1 IFEILNIPE
10 AKSDGINNLTLH
22 QILRL
27 VYNNQSDSAT
37 SIFNDEKFDSAIKRE
52 FVSNYLLG
60 LYDDDLYN
68 NKLEY
73 IKKEKE
79 LTKTIAE
86 LKGLLLLID
95 GQDLDFKSDNLDSLS
110 EQLQG

>member
-1 IFEILNIPE
+1 
-10 AKSDGINNLTLH
+10 INNLTLH

-95 GQDLDFKSDNLDSLS
+95 GQDLDFK
-110 EQLQG
+110 